1 MFKNFFKYVFTFKK
15 NVVPDSIRNSV
26 EAVRAII
33 GLISIIITVK
43 IFKPINKRIAAYG
56 SCIELLAMAVWG
68 SR

>member
-15 NVVPDSIRNSV
+15 NVVPTSIRNSV

-33 GLISIIITVK
+33 SIIVIFMTVS

-56 SCIELLAMAVWG
+56 SCIELIGMALWG